1 VSSTPLR
8 SDSDLVEEAQTG
20 DRDAYA
26 ELVGR
31 YHSAALGTAFLI
43 LGEQQDAEDAVQEAF
58 TRAFLALHRYRPN
71 GSFRAWLLTIVAN
84 QARTQRTAMLRRSDV
99 LTRASGQ
106 VPALHPAPS
115 AEIAALAHDRRDA
128 ILRAL
133 LRLPER
139 DRLVITYRYF
149 FDLSEEETADILG
162 VARGTIKSRMAR
174 ALARL
179 RPILA
184 ELGPLAIAGP
194 GMAWLSGSA
203 LSGAGSGSGSSTRG
217 QPSVQAALAGVA
229 ATAAGMV
236 VLGAALLVAPD
247 TARMERAPS
256 SSPADVATPL
266 PEANPPAAA
275 TTPRTAIVY
284 GADLTESE
292 RQELALAFGDPEGAA
307 IESVPREEL
316 IATLATHGLSV
327 SEDDEALSSAAI
339 ACQPAGTGLHVRTV
353 GIEGVPASAYA
364 DALRVVGLRDAQV
377 TIAAPIG
384 RGVSGETALVGAL
397 KAAPLCV
404 GAPLEPDT
412 VATAYQHL
420 QAAITNR

>member
-1 VSSTPLR
+1 VPGRPSR
-8 SDSDLVEEAQTG
+8 SDPELVEAARTG

-26 ELVGR
+26 QLVGR
-31 YHSAALGTAFLI
+31 YQSAALGTAFLI
-43 LGEQQDAEDAVQEAF
+43 LGERQDAEDVVQESF
-58 TRAFLALHRYRPN
+58 TRAYLALDRYRLD

-84 QARTQRTAMLRRSDV
+84 QARTQHTATLRRSDV

-128 ILRAL
+128 ILRAIL
-133 LRLPER
+133 QLPER

-162 VARGTIKSRMAR
+162 VPRGTIKSRLAR

-194 GMAWLSGSA
+194 GIAWLGGSA
-203 LSGAGSGSGSSTRG
+203 LSGAGAGASTRG
-217 QPSVQAALAGVA
+217 QSSVQAALAGM
-229 ATAAGMV
+229 AAGAVGLV

-247 TARMERAPS
+247 TSRMELAPT
-256 SSPADVATPL
+256 PAL
-266 PEANPPAAA
+266 PPAVIASQPPVTDA
-275 TTPRTAIVY
+275 SAPPTTPRAATVY
-284 GADLTESE
+284 GADLTEAE
-292 RQELALAFGDPEGAA
+292 HKELALAFGTPEGAA
-307 IESVPREEL
+307 IETVAREEL
-316 IATLATHGLSV
+316 IATLAANGLQV
-327 SEDDEALSSAAI
+327 SEDDEALSSVAI
-339 ACQPAGTGLHVRTV
+339 ACQAAGTGLHVRTI
-353 GIEGVPASAYA
+353 GIEGVPANAYE
-364 DALRVVGLRDAQV
+364 DALSVVGLRDAQV
-377 TIAAPIG
+377 TIAAPAG

-397 KAAPLCV
+397 KAAPLCL
-404 GAPLEPDT
+404 GGPLEPAA
-412 VATAYQHL
+412 VAAAYQRL